1 MASLCG
7 TTAPAAAE
15 AAAPWLAALPLSGVE
30 RLLPVLTRR
39 AASTEVA
46 ERLATAEAARLAAA
60 QASTDMRCGRVEE
73 LLGRSC
79 DACAE
84 YPAILASSAAEALE
98 NRQTQ
103 HAEARHHPPPPPA
116 APCPPEDAPSPISP
130 PSPITSLRLAASP
143 PIASPSPSRLN
154 TDRLYHH
161 RLASAPRLCAA
172 SAATDRWRNCPL
184 RASPPMRRLATCT
197 ACHGP
202 RRRQSGRNGGQGC
215 SGATRM
221 APRREMW
228 SRTRSSAKRSSVLAG
243 RSSA

>member
-1 MASLCG
+1 MASPCG

-60 QASTDMRCGRVEE
+60 QASTDVRCGRVEE

-143 PIASPSPSRLN
+143 QHPSPPPPRLASTPIASTITVSPPHLGSALRLLRR
-154 TDRLYHH
+154 TGGATAR
-161 RLASAPRLCAA
+161 SAPL
-172 SAATDRWRNCPL
+172 L
-184 RASPPMRRLATCT
+184 RCVA
-197 ACHGP
+197 
-202 RRRQSGRNGGQGC
+202 
-215 SGATRM
+215 
-221 APRREMW
+221 
-228 SRTRSSAKRSSVLAG
+228 
-243 RSSA
+243 